1 MKSKPFNLAL
11 TRRPEPVRD
20 SIMAALS
27 VVVPLICGR
36 SITTEE
42 LVYVRNRVAKPDISP
57 DGIKVLA
64 EALEELGDT
73 ADRVGNPIAA
83 IRAKVA
89 TILKARRD
97 AEGPARLSAEI
108 DSVTPEQRAA
118 NRKALEQIQNRL
130 NGRTA

>member
-1 MKSKPFNLAL
+1 MTHGKSSYQSVTTAHQ
-11 TRRPEPVRD
+11 TRRKDDP
-20 SIMAALS
+20 IMAALS

-36 SITTEE
+36 NIPQEE
-42 LVYVRNRVAKPDISP
+42 LAYIWKRVSGLPINT
-57 DGIKVLA
+57 LA

-97 AEGPARLSAEI
+97 ADGPARLSAEI
-108 DSVTPEQRAA
+108 DAVTPEQRAA
-118 NRKALEQIQNRL
+118 NRKALEQIQRRL
-130 NGRTA
+130 NRGTA